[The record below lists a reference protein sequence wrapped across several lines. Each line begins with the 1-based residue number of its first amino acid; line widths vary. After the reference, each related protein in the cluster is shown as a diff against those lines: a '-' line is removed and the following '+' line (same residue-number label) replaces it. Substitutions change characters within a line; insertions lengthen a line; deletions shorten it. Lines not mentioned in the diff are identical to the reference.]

1 MTLSASEKLEVIR
14 MVEES
19 NLSVKKTLEEI
30 GVSRSSFYRWY
41 DLYLS
46 GGLDALESES
56 KAPKQFWN
64 KLPESVKEQCIDIA
78 LQYPEKTPRELA
90 WHITDEHR
98 YYISESS
105 VYRLLKQYDLITSPA
120 YILMKA
126 GDKFQNPT
134 RCVNEL
140 WQTDFTYFRIV
151 GWGWYYLSSVL
162 DDYSR
167 YIISWKLTQ
176 TMGAD
181 DVKLTLD
188 DAIATTGVN
197 SVKVKHKPRLLSDN
211 GPCYLSSEL
220 KDYLKKHEMKHSRGA
235 PYHPQTQGKIER
247 YHRTMKNVVKLEN
260 YYYPWD
266 LEKALGSFID
276 YYNNERYHEALDNVT
291 PADVF
296 FGRHHEILSQRQ
308 VIKLETL
315 KKRRAENL
323 RYGSTG
329 NRVLRCKSL
338 T

>member
-46 GGLDALESES
+46 GGLDALECES

-78 LQYPEKTPRELA
+78 LQYPDKTPRELA

-120 YILMKA
+120 YILLKA

-134 RCVNEL
+134 RRVNEL

-176 TMGAD
+176 TMAAD

-220 KDYLKKHEMKHSRGA
+220 KDYLKKHEMKHTRGA
-235 PYHPQTQGKIER
+235 PYHPMTQGKIER
-247 YHRTMKNVVKLEN
+247 YHRTMKNVVKLDN

-266 LEKALGSFID
+266 LEKALGSFIE
-276 YYNNERYHEALDNVT
+276 YYNNERYHESLDNVT